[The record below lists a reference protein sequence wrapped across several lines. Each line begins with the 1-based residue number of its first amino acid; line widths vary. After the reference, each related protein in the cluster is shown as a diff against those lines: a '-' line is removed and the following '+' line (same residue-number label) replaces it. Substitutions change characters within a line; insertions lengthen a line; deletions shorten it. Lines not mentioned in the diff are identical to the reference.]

1 MKAIEKAFL
10 EKDEKACEVLYRK
23 YFRLLEF
30 LALEI
35 LQDPSEAEDVAQES
49 FLKAFLHS
57 KEYTQ
62 EVSFLAWLCRIAKN
76 EALDRL
82 RKRRWTVPLDEEKI
96 NAVPDSPSPS
106 RKADESLLLE
116 RVKSILSPEDYS
128 LVILRVYFRLPYKE
142 IALLLS
148 STAAQLVPR
157 YDRAIKKLRKTLGGK

>member
-35 LQDPSEAEDVAQES
+35 LQNPSEAEDVAQES

-82 RKRRWTVPLDEEKI
+82 RKRRRTVPLDEEKI
-96 NAVPDSPSPS
+96 KTDPF
-106 RKADESLLLE
+106 E
-116 RVKSILSPEDYS
+116 RRRRQRS
-128 LVILRVYFRLPYKE
+128 
-142 IALLLS
+142 
-148 STAAQLVPR
+148 Q
-157 YDRAIKKLRKTLGGK
+157 

>member
-1 MKAIEKAFL
+1 MKAMKAFL

-35 LQDPSEAEDVAQES
+35 LQNPSEAEDVAQES

-82 RKRRWTVPLDEEKI
+82 RKRRRIVPLDEEKI
-96 NAVPDSPSPS
+96 NAVPDSSSPS

-116 RVKSILSPEDYS
+116 RVKSILSRRTILSSYS
-128 LVILRVYFRLPYKE
+128 VSISASPYKE